1 MSIRARTYLLVTVPL
16 AGILVLVAWGWIDRS
31 GTLADVSQVVERMNL
46 ATKGGELLHAVQLE
60 RGLTAG
66 WRARVS
72 EGGGVEASVPS
83 EVAKARDQVDAGV
96 GAFAEDLERRG
107 EGEPVTPLE
116 GEARAFREAVDSLEA
131 VRRRIDQGE
140 VPGAEAKAAYAGFTE
155 ALLDVVTWA
164 EHAAAHPDLAGFLEA
179 YGAVVHLKEAAGL
192 ERAVLHAALERE
204 TLLAGERDA
213 VVGLVERQRVM
224 EEQLA
229 AAREAAQP
237 GRARLEEWEDVARTE
252 AMEVEGLRNALLAE
266 GPDAA
271 GISPDGWFET
281 ATRRIDLL
289 HGLERNVLTAL
300 EARAA
305 ALEERGRWER
315 ALFGWAGLGLV
326 LLTLGGATVTVRSIC
341 GPLGRLRGQL
351 DRLGQDEGVREAW
364 LDERG
369 PEEVAGIAQ
378 AFNAHAGRLRELL
391 GRAEESEA
399 KFAGIL
405 ETSGDAILS
414 VDEAQRIHLFN
425 RGAEEIFGYAAD
437 EVLGEPLDILLPERH
452 REAHRRHVRAFAET
466 LPVRARRMGER
477 DEVAG
482 LRKDGEE
489 FPAEAA
495 IWKLKVGET
504 WMLNVVL
511 RDVTEQRHA
520 EQELARRAREL
531 ERSNADLEQFAYV
544 ASHDLQEPLRMV
556 GSYTQLLARR
566 YQGRLDEDADEFIG
580 YAVDGVNRMREMI
593 NDLLTYSRVGR
604 QGGAF
609 ERLPLAEALDGAREN
624 VKVSVEESGATVSRD
639 DLPTVSG
646 DRVQLTQ
653 LFQNLVANAIRFRGE
668 EPPHIHVGAKRP
680 TSGPEGPGWVITVRD
695 NGVGMEPE
703 QIERVFLIFQRLH
716 GRGRYPGT
724 GIGLSIAKKIVEGH
738 GGRIWAES
746 EPGRGS
752 TFHFTLPDGGG

>member
-1 MSIRARTYLLVTVPL
+1 M
-16 AGILVLVAWGWIDRS
+16 
-31 GTLADVSQVVERMNL
+31 
-46 ATKGGELLHAVQLE
+46 
-60 RGLTAG
+60 
-66 WRARVS
+66 
-72 EGGGVEASVPS
+72 
-83 EVAKARDQVDAGV
+83 
-96 GAFAEDLERRG
+96 
-107 EGEPVTPLE
+107 
-116 GEARAFREAVDSLEA
+116 
-131 VRRRIDQGE
+131 
-140 VPGAEAKAAYAGFTE
+140 
-155 ALLDVVTWA
+155 
-164 EHAAAHPDLAGFLEA
+164 
-179 YGAVVHLKEAAGL
+179 
-192 ERAVLHAALERE
+192 
-204 TLLAGERDA
+204 
-213 VVGLVERQRVM
+213 
-224 EEQLA
+224 
-229 AAREAAQP
+229 
-237 GRARLEEWEDVARTE
+237 
-252 AMEVEGLRNALLAE
+252 
-266 GPDAA
+266 
-271 GISPDGWFET
+271 
-281 ATRRIDLL
+281 
-289 HGLERNVLTAL
+289 
-300 EARAA
+300 
-305 ALEERGRWER
+305 
-315 ALFGWAGLGLV
+315 GLV
-326 LLTLGGATVTVRSIC
+326 LLTLGGASLAVRSIC

-351 DRLGQDEGVREAW
+351 DRLGQDEGVREAR

-369 PEEVAGIAQ
+369 PEEIAGIAQ
-378 AFNAHAGRLRELL
+378 AFNTHAGRLRELL
-391 GRAEESEA
+391 DRAEESEA

-414 VDEAQRIHLFN
+414 VDEDQRIGLFN
-425 RGAEEIFGYAAD
+425 RGAEEIFGYATD

-466 LPVRARRMGER
+466 EPVRARRMGER

-511 RDVTEQRHA
+511 RDVTEQRRA
-520 EQELARRAREL
+520 EEELARRAREL

-609 ERLPLAEALDGAREN
+609 ERLPLDEALDGALEN
-624 VKVSVEESGATVSRD
+624 VKLSVEESGATVTRD

-653 LFQNLVANAIRFRGE
+653 LFQNLVANARRFRSE
-668 EPPHIHVGAKRP
+668 KPPHIHVGAERHS
-680 TSGPEGPGWVITVRD
+680 SGPEEPGWVISVRD
-695 NGVGMEPE
+695 NGIGMEAE
-703 QIERVFLIFQRLH
+703 QIERVFVIFQRLH
-716 GRGRYPGT
+716 GRGEHPGI

-746 EPGRGS
+746 EPDILQAYDLQVNCYITKPVDLDQFVGVVRAIEDFWL
-752 TFHFTLPDGGG
+752 TVVKLPTE